1 MTEHADTGDATPL
14 PQRAAGRSYM
24 QAELQQLAADARRAA
39 AEAGLTLL
47 RSHCS
52 LSGYRGVLR
61 DSDSTVGLKNPY
73 RAQVRRGGRRV
84 TLGRFATAE
93 EAALCYARSSE
104 GEAEARLAFDSE
116 RQPKAHGPR
125 SSAQR
130 ALTPH
135 SNVPERA
142 KREGP
147 RSKRKVK
154 VLEGDAATG
163 LLSLARGS
171 PGRKPGVGNYSE
183 DEDAAIKRRR
193 TGGEAYSSIALS
205 LGRSV
210 NAVRTRG
217 QRLMNPKFAPMGQG
231 QAGVPRDRSINWV
244 DEVAS
249 AMQRLPNQQ
258 GTAYDVIA
266 VRKEMGHVL
275 DESPV
280 PGTRKIRGFSL
291 VSDTLSKSRNPQFAA
306 LQRPARLGQSGT
318 VVKVTHGGQG
328 HKAHVQFQDGV
339 VEAFSAGSL
348 ALAASPAARQIAAG
362 ASVTVTK
369 EEGGAV
375 KVNAGPGNAP
385 CTVYKYRPELTP
397 VKAVKSPAKRGGLT
411 AKERK
416 KGLDGVAQKNG

>member
-258 GTAYDVIA
+258 GTGAKY
-266 VRKEMGHVL
+266 
-275 DESPV
+275 
-280 PGTRKIRGFSL
+280 
-291 VSDTLSKSRNPQFAA
+291 PQFAA

-318 VVKVTHGGQG
+318 VVQVTHGGQG
-328 HKAHVQFQDGV
+328 RKASVRFQDGA
-339 VEAFSAGSL
+339 VEAFSVGSL